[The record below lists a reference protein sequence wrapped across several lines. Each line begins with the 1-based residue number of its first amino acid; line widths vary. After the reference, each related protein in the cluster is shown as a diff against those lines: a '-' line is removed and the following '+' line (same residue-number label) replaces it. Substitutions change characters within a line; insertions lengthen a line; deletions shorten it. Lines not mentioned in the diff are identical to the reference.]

1 MRPTVLRLLAAL
13 LLAASPSRADVPEV
27 RFAQQFSMG
36 YLQFNVMNH
45 LNFLPKHAADTKGKI
60 DIDLMV
66 GLLQDPRYQYI
77 LTPSSMTKWS
87 DFMFKMG
94 WMGVDPSAQTAFR
107 CTNPLISSSAR
118 TESGDV
124 GFPGINACGWPGKL
138 SYVTFPPA
146 AA

>member
-45 LNFLPKHAADTKGKI
+45 LNLLPKHAADTKGKI

-66 GLLQDPRYQYI
+66 GLLQDPRYKYI

-94 WMGVDPSAQTAFR
+94 RIKAKPDSWKDLFWQEIHGLDGS
-107 CTNPLISSSAR
+107 
-118 TESGDV
+118 
-124 GFPGINACGWPGKL
+124 
-138 SYVTFPPA
+138 
-146 AA
+146 